1 MANATGNAPAP
12 VLSAPGPF
20 PVGIPEAG
28 TSSFWDRLSNWAS
41 ENKGV
46 VYTIAGVTLVVGA
59 GGAIYYFNSS
69 DSSADGSAPAGNKRK
84 KQRERRRE
92 KERAAKD
99 TATKDE
105 PTTAAEPK
113 KATVASTSE
122 DELPE
127 VDESTVGALSEEVQ
141 DQVPYRH
148 KWMLTSAGPQR
159 LRSQAQGRRQQGV
172 RVQGL
177 QPRH

>member
-69 DSSADGSAPAGNKRK
+69 DAGSDAGASGTANKRK

-92 KERAAKD
+92 KERAAK
-99 TATKDE
+99 ANESKE
-105 PTTAAEPK
+105 EPK
-113 KATVASTSE
+113 AEKKASVAASSE

-127 VDESTVGALSEEVQ
+127 VDESTVSALSEEV
-141 DQVPYRH
+141 
-148 KWMLTSAGPQR
+148 
-159 LRSQAQGRRQQGV
+159 RSPA
-172 RVQGL
+172 
-177 QPRH
+177 

>member
-1 MANATGNAPAP
+1 MANSTNAPAP

-20 PVGIPEAG
+20 PIGIPETG
-28 TSSFWDRLSNWAS
+28 TSSFWDRLSTWAS

-69 DSSADGSAPAGNKRK
+69 DSSTDASAPGTANKRK

-92 KERAAKD
+92 KERAAKE

-105 PTTAAEPK
+105 PKTGAQTETSTPDRIGADQGTEAK
-113 KATVASTSE
+113 KASAASASD

-127 VDESTVGALSEEVQ
+127 VDESTVGALSEEV
-141 DQVPYRH
+141 RH
-148 KWMLTSAGPQR
+148 EGTVHKIT
-159 LRSQAQGRRQQGV
+159 
-172 RVQGL
+172 
-177 QPRH
+177 